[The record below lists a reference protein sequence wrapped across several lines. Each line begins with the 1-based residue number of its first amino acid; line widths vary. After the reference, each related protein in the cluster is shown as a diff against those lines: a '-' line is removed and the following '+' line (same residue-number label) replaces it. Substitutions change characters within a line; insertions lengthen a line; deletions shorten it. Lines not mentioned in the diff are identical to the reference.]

1 MSRLN
6 KDTQPWVA
14 REGCG
19 FRFATGAGVTVVQMG
34 GDGSCASKNE
44 GGEVKPFDNV
54 GDDFCQVGGC
64 WLSVGGA
71 DDGKESDCFFLV
83 TGLLTVVASKR
94 DLWRIE
100 TPFSETF
107 GHGPLLKLITDQRI
121 ALVAPCSVSEK
132 KI

>member
-44 GGEVKPFDNV
+44 GGEVKVFMPIK
-54 GDDFCQVGGC
+54 
-64 WLSVGGA
+64 WSPKATLSIGYLAG
-71 DDGKESDCFFLV
+71 E
-83 TGLLTVVASKR
+83 R
-94 DLWRIE
+94 
-100 TPFSETF
+100 
-107 GHGPLLKLITDQRI
+107 
-121 ALVAPCSVSEK
+121 
-132 KI
+132 